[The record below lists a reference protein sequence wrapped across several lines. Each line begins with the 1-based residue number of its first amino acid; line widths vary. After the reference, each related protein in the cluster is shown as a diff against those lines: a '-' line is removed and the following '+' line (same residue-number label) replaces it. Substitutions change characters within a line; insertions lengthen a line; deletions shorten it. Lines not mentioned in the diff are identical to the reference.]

1 MALQVL
7 LVEDDELL
15 RGLTAR
21 ILRGLGHDV
30 VEARSGPEAL
40 AALAATPTLDV
51 LFTDVK
57 LGADMDGVALARG
70 ALAASPRLRVVLTSG
85 DPSTFRLGADLGPRV
100 ATMAK
105 PYRRAQ
111 IQVLLDEMADPPPT
125 A

>member
-1 MALQVL
+1 ML

-40 AALAATPTLDV
+40 AALAAAPTLDV

-70 ALAASPRLRVVLTSG
+70 ALAASPRLRAVLTSG
-85 DPSTFRLGADLGPRV
+85 DPSTFRPGADLGPRV
-100 ATMAK
+100 ATLAK

-111 IQVLLDEMADPPPT
+111 LQVLLDEMADLTPPT